1 MSDEK
6 ELLTRRCFLQ
16 EVGLAG
22 ACAALMP
29 LLAGCEVAEV
39 LDDPLPE
46 EIAFNTNDAP
56 YDTLKATGDLVAL
69 EDLRVVLV
77 RDGAGDILAF
87 GRYCPHQNQDLADV
101 SDSRSGQWSEEKREL
116 TCRWHYSVFSETGEK
131 VSGITPS
138 GIPRYR
144 VEYDAATG
152 VGKVFGRQ
160 LVTSASVA

>member
-29 LLAGCEVAEV
+29 LLTGCEVAEV

-46 EIAFNTNDAP
+46 QIPFNTKEAP
-56 YDTLKATGDLVAL
+56 YDALKETGDLVAL
-69 EDLRVVLV
+69 DDLRVVLV
-77 RDGAGDILAF
+77 RDSKGDVLAF

-101 SDSRSGQWSEEKREL
+101 EDPRSGQWDDAKRQL
-116 TCRWHYSVFSETGEK
+116 TCRWHYSVFSETGER
-131 VSGITPS
+131 VSGITTS

-152 VGKVFGRQ
+152 VGTVFGRQ
-160 LVTSASVA
+160 LVKAAAAV